1 MKNKK
6 VREKQR
12 KEAEYLK
19 NPDKLLNEVRKLES
33 TAGGKKKAQQQVR
46 ENVLKVGVEFNH
58 PSGALFLFNVNGS

>member
-46 ENVLKVGVEFNH
+46 ENVLKVGIQCYFAPLCRSNPYEY
-58 PSGALFLFNVNGS
+58 